1 MFRFA
6 IVRQAKNA
14 CAVVSMNLTDAPTVM
29 VESRLLVL
37 SQQENDG
44 EEENEKTTKDEYIYS
59 VGYF

>member
-6 IVRQAKNA
+6 IVWQANNA
-14 CAVVSMNLTDAPTVM
+14 GAVVSINLTDAPTVM